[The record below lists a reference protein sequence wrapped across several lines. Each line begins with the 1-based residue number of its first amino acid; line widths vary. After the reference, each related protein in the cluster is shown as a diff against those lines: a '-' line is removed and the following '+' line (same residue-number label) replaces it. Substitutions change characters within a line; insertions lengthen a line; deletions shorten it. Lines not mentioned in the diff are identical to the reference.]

1 MKNLRYTLIFLMRG
15 GDILML
21 QRRKPPN
28 QGLWNG
34 IGGRIEEGETPEQCA
49 LRETREETGYILAGL
64 RFGGLLTW
72 EGFEIPPGRLYLF
85 TAQAPDSEPLETL
98 EGTLDWKPSG
108 WVFSSPEVVS
118 NIHVFGPQV
127 IAGEL
132 PRRYHFIYQDGNI
145 LRYEFLPLDER
156 VL

>member
-1 MKNLRYTLIFLMRG
+1 M
-15 GDILML
+15 
-21 QRRKPPN
+21 
-28 QGLWNG
+28 
-34 IGGRIEEGETPEQCA
+34 
-49 LRETREETGYILAGL
+49 

-85 TAQAPDSEPLETL
+85 TAQAPEGEPQETL
-98 EGTLDWKPSG
+98 EGRLAWKPCD

-118 NIHVFGPQV
+118 NIHVFGPHV
-127 IAGEL
+127 IAGEP
-132 PRRYHFIYQDGNI
+132 PRRYHFTYQGGKI